1 MPSTRAAFHETATLI
16 PVSAH
21 LERVLAAVRA
31 DARAIA
37 AERIET
43 VRLADAAGRVLA
55 ASVDAVVAS
64 PPFDNSAMDGFAV
77 RWADV
82 ATATPDAP
90 LTLTV
95 VADHAAGSASALDA
109 EPLGAG
115 EAARIM
121 TGAPVPA
128 GADTVVPV
136 ERTDGGDSPD
146 ARNDDD
152 AGADTGADAAHLVRV
167 FSAPDLGRHI
177 RRAGEDL
184 KVGDRVLEAGT
195 LLGPRQV
202 AAAAT
207 AGHGT
212 LDVVRRPRV
221 TAIATGSE
229 LTDPGEA
236 LLPGRIPDSNSLLLA
251 GLVRDAG
258 CELVEVVRMPDD
270 EGLLRAW
277 LDGLGPRDAV
287 VFTGGVSVGA
297 YDVVRRVLAELGTV
311 DFVRVAMQ
319 PGSPQAFG
327 RLAGGTP
334 VFGLPGNPVAVAVS
348 FEMFV
353 RPALLALQGRTDVQ
367 RRRLRATA
375 AVGWDSPAGRLQ
387 VMPVSFVEGEL
398 DGDGDGDGGAPGA
411 PGPPGTPG
419 ALLSPAVRPATS
431 GGAGSHLSG
440 GLAAAS
446 GFAVV
451 PEHVVRVE
459 PGDVVEVLV
468 IP

>member
-16 PVSAH
+16 PVAQH

-31 DARAIA
+31 DAGAQPA
-37 AERIET
+37 ARIET

-82 ATATPDAP
+82 ASATREAP
-90 LTLTV
+90 VALRV
-95 VADHAAGSASALDA
+95 VADHAAGSPDA
-109 EPLGAG
+109 HDAPPLGQG

-136 ERTDGGDSPD
+136 ERTDGGT
-146 ARNDDD
+146 
-152 AGADTGADAAHLVRV
+152 TGPEHLVQV
-167 FSAPDLGRHI
+167 FDAPDLGRHI

-184 KVGDRVLEAGT
+184 EIGDRLLDAGT

-212 LDVVRRPRV
+212 LEVVRRPRV
-221 TAIATGSE
+221 SVVATGSE
-229 LTDPGEA
+229 LTEPGEA
-236 LLPGRIPDSNSLLLA
+236 LHPGRIPDSNSLLLA
-251 GLVRDAG
+251 SLVREAG
-258 CELVEVVRMPDD
+258 CDVVEVVRMPDD
-270 EGLLRAW
+270 EARLLAW
-277 LDGLGPRDAV
+277 LAEREPADAV

-297 YDVVRRVLAELGTV
+297 YDIVRRVLAGLGTV

-327 RLAGGTP
+327 RLADGTP

-348 FEMFV
+348 FEVFV
-353 RPALLALQGRTDVQ
+353 RPALLALQGRRDVQ
-367 RRRLRATA
+367 RRRVRATA
-375 AVGWDSPAGRLQ
+375 ALGWDSPAGRLQ
-387 VMPVSFVEGEL
+387 LMPVAFVEPGE
-398 DGDGDGDGGAPGA
+398 GDGGDAEGD
-411 PGPPGTPG
+411 
-419 ALLSPAVRPATS
+419 AVRPATR
-431 GGAGSHLSG
+431 GGTGSHLSG

-446 GFAVV
+446 GFAIV
-451 PEHVVRVE
+451 PEHVSRVE
-459 PGDVVEVLV
+459 AGDPVDVLV
-468 IP
+468 TP

>member
-16 PVSAH
+16 PVAAH
-21 LERVLAAVRA
+21 LERVLAEVRA
-31 DARAIA
+31 DARARRA
-37 AERIET
+37 DRIET
-43 VRLADAAGRVLA
+43 VRLADASGRVLA
-55 ASVDAVVAS
+55 TSVHAVIAS

-82 ATATPDAP
+82 AGATPETP
-90 LTLTV
+90 VTLHV
-95 VADHAAGSASALDA
+95 VADHAAGSSGVSDA
-109 EPLGAG
+109 RSLEPG
-115 EAARIM
+115 ECARIM
-121 TGAPVPA
+121 TGAPVPT

-136 ERTDGGDSPD
+136 ERTDGGSGHEP
-146 ARNDDD
+146 
-152 AGADTGADAAHLVRV
+152 HVVRV
-167 FSAPDLGRHI
+167 FGAPDLGRHI

-184 KVGDRVLEAGT
+184 QVGDRLLAAGT

-207 AGHGT
+207 AGHAL
-212 LDVVRRPRV
+212 LDVVTRPRV

-229 LTDPGEA
+229 LTEPGEA
-236 LLPGRIPDSNSLLLA
+236 LSPGRIPDSNSLLLA
-251 GLVRDAG
+251 GLVREAG

-270 EGLLRAW
+270 EHVLRAW
-277 LDGLGPRDAV
+277 LDDREPADAV

-297 YDVVRRVLAELGTV
+297 YDVVRRVLSALGTV

-327 RLAGGTP
+327 RLGDGTP

-348 FEMFV
+348 FEVFV
-353 RPALLALQGRTDVQ
+353 RPALLALQGRADTE
-367 RRRLRATA
+367 RRRVRAVA

-387 VMPVSFVEGEL
+387 VMPVSFV
-398 DGDGDGDGGAPGA
+398 DGSDGG
-411 PGPPGTPG
+411 
-419 ALLSPAVRPATS
+419 LSGDRPAVRPATR

-446 GFAVV
+446 GLAVV
-451 PEHVVRVE
+451 PEHVARVE
-459 PGDVVEVLV
+459 PGDAVEVLV
-468 IP
+468 TP

>member
-16 PVSAH
+16 PVAAH

-31 DARAIA
+31 DARARA
-37 AERIET
+37 TAVDRVET

-55 ASVDAVVAS
+55 ASVDAVLAS

-82 ATATPDAP
+82 SPATPDAP
-90 LTLTV
+90 VTLRV
-95 VADHAAGSASALDA
+95 VADHAAGSASTLDA
-109 EPLGAG
+109 APLGRG

-136 ERTDGGDSPD
+136 ERTDGG
-146 ARNDDD
+146 
-152 AGADTGADAAHLVRV
+152 GTVADADAAHLVRV

-184 KVGDRVLEAGT
+184 RIGDRLLDAGT

-212 LDVVRRPRV
+212 LEVVRRPRV
-221 TAIATGSE
+221 TAVATGSE
-229 LTDPGEA
+229 LTEPGGA

-270 EGLLRAW
+270 ERLLRAW

-297 YDVVRRVLAELGTV
+297 YDVVRRVLSELGTV

-327 RLAGGTP
+327 RLADGTP

-348 FEMFV
+348 FEVFV
-353 RPALLALQGRTDVQ
+353 RPALLALQGRPDVQ

-375 AVGWDSPAGRLQ
+375 ALGWDSPAGRLQ
-387 VMPVSFVEGEL
+387 VMPVSFVEAEC
-398 DGDGDGDGGAPGA
+398 DGDRPD
-411 PGPPGTPG
+411 
-419 ALLSPAVRPATS
+419 ALASPAVRPATR